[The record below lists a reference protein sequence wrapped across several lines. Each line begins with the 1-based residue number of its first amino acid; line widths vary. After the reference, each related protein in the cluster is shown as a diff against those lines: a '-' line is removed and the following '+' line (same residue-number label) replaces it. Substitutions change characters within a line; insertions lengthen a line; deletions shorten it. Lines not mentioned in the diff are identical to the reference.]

1 MASNSIFPVEGV
13 VRYSSPWEVRRT
25 TSRAGTMTVWGWF
38 FLFIEPHE
46 EAFVSEYE
54 EELEP
59 RTKYPPKNQ
68 PLESFSLDKLCAV
81 EIDLNP
87 ELTLHSKG
95 HILLYK
101 VTIQSRNEEPKMM
114 VSVHLSKLY
123 RSYLLLQSRKNAI
136 KTRSRYDWS
145 KKKWHLENK
154 ERGTANISICQKEHR
169 NEKCSQIIK
178 NQIRV
183 KTWHWWIGEDK
194 LTEITTQRINKQTT
208 WCQQGCKPRKNV
220 SEAEGVHPR

>member
-1 MASNSIFPVEGV
+1 
-13 VRYSSPWEVRRT
+13 
-25 TSRAGTMTVWGWF
+25 MTVWGWF

-59 RTKYPPKNQ
+59 RTITLLKNQ

-87 ELTLHSKG
+87 ELTLQSKG

-114 VSVHLSKLY
+114 VSVYLSK
-123 RSYLLLQSRKNAI
+123 
-136 KTRSRYDWS
+136 
-145 KKKWHLENK
+145 
-154 ERGTANISICQKEHR
+154 
-169 NEKCSQIIK
+169 
-178 NQIRV
+178 
-183 KTWHWWIGEDK
+183 
-194 LTEITTQRINKQTT
+194 
-208 WCQQGCKPRKNV
+208 CKPALQILPSFTIQKKRNQNT
-220 SEAEGVHPR
+220 